1 MADNDKG
8 TPIRVLH
15 SAGRNDLILF
25 IVPLFLL
32 MPAMILVLAMALP
45 ALSELLGRTGER
57 QLVAQWWWYLAAIAF
72 CFLFPAGAHL
82 KARLTSRYVIY
93 QSAVLAEVGFLN
105 RKSSE
110 IRIADIRNIT
120 VTQTLLDRLLQI
132 GNVAFSS
139 AAGDREEVVFT
150 NVVNPL
156 MLKALVKDLQDV
168 AADGVVDAAEQAR
181 INAHRAGK
189 G

>member
-8 TPIRVLH
+8 APIRVMH
-15 SAGRNDLILF
+15 AAGRNDVILF

-32 MPAMILVLAMALP
+32 LPALILVLAMALP
-45 ALSELLGRTGER
+45 ALSELLGYTGEE
-57 QLVAQWWWYLAAIAF
+57 QLKAEWWWYLLVVVF
-72 CFLFPAGAHL
+72 CVLFPGGAHL

-93 QSAVLAEVGFLN
+93 QTAVMAEVGFFN

-110 IRIADIRNIT
+110 IRIVDIRNIT

-132 GNVAFSS
+132 GDVAFSS
-139 AAGDREEVVFT
+139 AAGDREEVVFASV
-150 NVVNPL
+150 NNPL

-168 AADGVVDAAEQAR
+168 AADGVVDASEQAR
-181 INAHRAGK
+181 IDAHRARK
-189 G
+189 V